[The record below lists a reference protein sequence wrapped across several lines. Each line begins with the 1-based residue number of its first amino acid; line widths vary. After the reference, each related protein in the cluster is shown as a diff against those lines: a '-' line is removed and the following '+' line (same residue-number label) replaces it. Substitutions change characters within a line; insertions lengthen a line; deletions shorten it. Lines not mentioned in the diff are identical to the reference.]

1 MEKEFKLFS
10 KTHEWVEL
18 LDRGRALVG
27 LSSYAVEQLGS
38 IVFVNLPMKG
48 DVVQAEQ
55 SFGDVESVKAVSEM
69 ISPVTGTVVNVNEAV
84 FDEPGLLNEDPYNT
98 WLLEIDDIKNQEEL
112 LTYSQ
117 YQSFIGKS

>member
-18 LDRGRALVG
+18 LDGGRALVG

-48 DVVQAEQ
+48 DTVQSEQ

-84 FDEPGLLNEDPYNT
+84 IDEPGLLNEDPYNT

>member
-1 MEKEFKLFS
+1 MEKELKLFS

-18 LDRGRALVG
+18 LDGGRALVG

-48 DVVQAEQ
+48 DAVQTEQ

-69 ISPVTGTVVNVNEAV
+69 ISPLTGTVVKVNEAV

>member
-1 MEKEFKLFS
+1 MEKELKLFS

-18 LDRGRALVG
+18 LDGGRALVG

-48 DVVQAEQ
+48 DTVQAEQ

-69 ISPVTGTVVNVNEAV
+69 ISPLTGTVVKVNEAV
-84 FDEPGLLNEDPYNT
+84 FDEPGLFNLNYQLPEYLNLPIHNIKV
-98 WLLEIDDIKNQEEL
+98 LLENLDNII
-112 LTYSQ
+112 
-117 YQSFIGKS
+117 F

>member
-1 MEKEFKLFS
+1 
-10 KTHEWVEL
+10 
-18 LDRGRALVG
+18 
-27 LSSYAVEQLGS
+27 
-38 IVFVNLPMKG
+38 
-48 DVVQAEQ
+48 
-55 SFGDVESVKAVSEM
+55 M
-69 ISPVTGTVVNVNEAV
+69 ISPATGTVVNVNEAV